1 MVKVDLITGF
11 LGSGKTTFLKKY
23 ATYLM
28 KKGEH
33 IGIIE
38 NDFGAVNVDMMLL
51 KDLEGDKCELEMV
64 SGGCDYDCHRR
75 RFKTKLIAFGM
86 SDLDRVIVEPSGIYD
101 VEEFFDVLYEEP
113 LDKWYSIGNVITIVD
128 AGLEDDLSYQSEY
141 LLASQLAD
149 CGAAVVSKVAAHSK
163 YDIDKTIDHINNSLS
178 MFSCKRKLGRE
189 IIIKDWEQFTDE
201 DFEQISHSGYSIWDI
216 AKPLIDKEKDF
227 DSVFY
232 MNVKFT
238 SEGLK
243 KSIDRIFND
252 EACGDVKRIKGFI
265 KNDDGTYV
273 EINATREKSVFVP
286 IADGQEIII
295 VIGEHLNK
303 ERLDCLLLDR
313 DVHVHE

>member
-1 MVKVDLITGF
+1 M
-11 LGSGKTTFLKKY
+11 
-23 ATYLM
+23 
-28 KKGEH
+28 
-33 IGIIE
+33 
-38 NDFGAVNVDMMLL
+38 
-51 KDLEGDKCELEMV
+51 
-64 SGGCDYDCHRR
+64 
-75 RFKTKLIAFGM
+75 
-86 SDLDRVIVEPSGIYD
+86 EPSGIYD

-113 LDKWYSIGNVITIVD
+113 LDKWYTIGNVITIVD

-201 DFEQISHSGYSIWDI
+201 DFERISHSGYSIWDI

-252 EACGDVKRIKGFI
+252 EACGFI

-313 DVHVHE
+313 DVQVHE

>member
-75 RFKTKLIAFGM
+75 RFKTKLIALGM
-86 SDLDRVIVEPSGIYD
+86 SGLDRVIVEPSGIYD

-113 LDKWYSIGNVITIVD
+113 LDKWYTIGNVITIVD

-201 DFEQISHSGYSIWDI
+201 DFERISHSGYSIWDI

-238 SEGLK
+238 FEGLK

-252 EACGDVKRIKGFI
+252 EASGDVKRIKGFI

-313 DVHVHE
+313 DVQVHE

>member
-11 LGSGKTTFLKKY
+11 LGSGKTTFLNKY

-86 SDLDRVIVEPSGIYD
+86 SGLDRVIVEPSGIYD

-113 LDKWYSIGNVITIVD
+113 LDRWYTIGNVITIVD
-128 AGLEDDLSYQSEY
+128 AGLEDGLSYQSEY

-163 YDIDKTIDHINNSLS
+163 EDIEKTIIHINNSLS
-178 MFSCKRKLGRE
+178 MFSCKRKLGKE

-201 DFEQISHSGYSIWDI
+201 DFERISRSGYSIWDL

-232 MNVKFT
+232 MNEKFT
-238 SEGLK
+238 AEGLK
-243 KSIDRIFND
+243 TSIDRIFND
-252 EACGDVKRIKGFI
+252 GACGDVKRIKGFI
-265 KNDDGTYV
+265 KNDDGIYV
-273 EINATREKSVFVP
+273 EINATREKSVFAP
-286 IADGQEIII
+286 IDDGQEIII

-313 DVHVHE
+313 DVQVNE

>member
-313 DVHVHE
+313 DVQVHE

>member
-75 RFKTKLIAFGM
+75 RFKTKLIALGM
-86 SDLDRVIVEPSGIYD
+86 SGLDRVIVEPSGIYD

-113 LDKWYSIGNVITIVD
+113 LDKWYTIGNVITIVD

-163 YDIDKTIDHINNSLS
+163 YDIDKTIDHINNSLA

-201 DFEQISHSGYSIWDI
+201 DFERISHSGYSIWDI

-238 SEGLK
+238 FEGLK

-252 EACGDVKRIKGFI
+252 EASGDVKRIKGFI

-313 DVHVHE
+313 DVQVHE

>member
-1 MVKVDLITGF
+1 MVRVDLITGF

-75 RFKTKLIAFGM
+75 RFKTKLIALGM
-86 SDLDRVIVEPSGIYD
+86 SGLDRVIVEPSGIYD

-113 LDKWYSIGNVITIVD
+113 LDKWYTIGNVITIVD

-163 YDIDKTIDHINNSLS
+163 YDIDKTIDHINNSLT

-201 DFEQISHSGYSIWDI
+201 DFERISHSGYSIWDI

-313 DVHVHE
+313 DVQVHE

>member
-265 KNDDGTYV
+265 KNDHGTYV

-313 DVHVHE
+313 DVQVHE

>member
-51 KDLEGDKCELEMV
+51 KNLEGDKCELEMV

-313 DVHVHE
+313 DVQVHE

>member
-75 RFKTKLIAFGM
+75 RFKTKLIALGM
-86 SDLDRVIVEPSGIYD
+86 SGLDRVIVEPSGIYD

-113 LDKWYSIGNVITIVD
+113 LDKWYTIGNVITIVD

-149 CGAAVVSKVAAHSK
+149 CGAAVVSKVAAYSK

-201 DFEQISHSGYSIWDI
+201 DFERISHSGYSIWDI

-238 SEGLK
+238 FEGLK

-252 EACGDVKRIKGFI
+252 EASGDVKRIKGFI

-313 DVHVHE
+313 DVQVHE

>member
-28 KKGEH
+28 KKGEQ

-75 RFKTKLIAFGM
+75 RFKTKLIALGM
-86 SDLDRVIVEPSGIYD
+86 SGLDRVIVEPSGIYD

-113 LDKWYSIGNVITIVD
+113 LDKWYTIGNVITIVD

-201 DFEQISHSGYSIWDI
+201 DFERISHSGYSIWDI

-238 SEGLK
+238 FEGLK

-252 EACGDVKRIKGFI
+252 EASGDVKRIKGFI

-313 DVHVHE
+313 DVQVHE

>member
-64 SGGCDYDCHRR
+64 SGGCDYDCHKR
-75 RFKTKLIAFGM
+75 RFKTKLIALGM
-86 SDLDRVIVEPSGIYD
+86 SGLDRVIVEPSGIYD

-113 LDKWYSIGNVITIVD
+113 LDKWYTIGNVITIVD

-201 DFEQISHSGYSIWDI
+201 DFERISHSGYSIWDI

-238 SEGLK
+238 FEGLK

-252 EACGDVKRIKGFI
+252 EASGDVKRIKGFI

-313 DVHVHE
+313 DVQVHE

>member
-1 MVKVDLITGF
+1 M
-11 LGSGKTTFLKKY
+11 SG
-23 ATYLM
+23 
-28 KKGEH
+28 
-33 IGIIE
+33 
-38 NDFGAVNVDMMLL
+38 
-51 KDLEGDKCELEMV
+51 
-64 SGGCDYDCHRR
+64 
-75 RFKTKLIAFGM
+75 
-86 SDLDRVIVEPSGIYD
+86 LDRVIVEPSGIYD

-113 LDKWYSIGNVITIVD
+113 LDKWYTIGNVITIVD

-313 DVHVHE
+313 DVQVHE